1 MINIRINPFY
11 ILLLF
16 ITLSG
21 VSFFKL
27 NFIQQSYEDELTTF
41 NEFQH
46 NSEAYKNLKNK
57 IASITDVNRILI
69 RFKKENIEQKETKST
84 ILLTMKNNNIKELNQ
99 FLNKILNSNFKI
111 KKLMIQKDIIE
122 VEIIKW

>member
-84 ILLTMKNNNIKELNQ
+84 ILLTMKNNNIKKLNQ

-122 VEIIKW
+122 VEIIK

>member
-84 ILLTMKNNNIKELNQ
+84 ILLTMKNNNIKKLNQ

>member
-16 ITLSG
+16 ITLSS

-27 NFIQQSYEDELTTF
+27 NFIQQSYENELTTF

-46 NSEAYKNLKNK
+46 NSEVYKNLKNK
-57 IASITDVNRILI
+57 IASISDVNRILI
-69 RFKKENIEQKETKST
+69 RFKKENIEQRETKST
-84 ILLTMKNNNIKELNQ
+84 MFLTMKNNNIKELNQ

-111 KKLMIQKDIIE
+111 KKLVIQKDMIE